1 MRKLLCL
8 LVAGLVLLPATAS
21 AAPRIRTDP
30 DDTPNVMDIRQVIT
44 ASHTRRTLLGIT
56 TYDPFEAT
64 ALYDSFIQL
73 DFDTKGRIGIDYY
86 VDFGYARRT
95 NTLFCVLVSTAGFGD
110 PVGRLRADFDPAGG
124 VSCSI
129 PTRWLDIRKEV
140 RFSTVTVL
148 QGQHIDRAPGFGW
161 YRGL

>member
-1 MRKLLCL
+1 MRKLVCL

-30 DDTPNVMDIRQVIT
+30 DDTPIVLDIRQIIT

-64 ALYDSFIQL
+64 TLYENFIQFNL
-73 DFDTKGRIGIDYY
+73 DTKGRIGFDYY
-86 VDFGYARRT
+86 LEFGYARRT
-95 NTLFCVLVSTAGFGD
+95 NTLFCVFLSDVDFDAS
-110 PVGRLRADFDPAGG
+110 RIRADLDPAGG

-129 PTRWLDIRKEV
+129 PTRWLDIQKEV
-140 RFSTVTVL
+140 RFSVVAYL
-148 QGQHIDRAPGFGW
+148 QGQEVDRAPGFGW

>member
-8 LVAGLVLLPATAS
+8 LVVGLVLLPATAS

-30 DDTPNVMDIRQVIT
+30 DDSPHVMDIRQVIT

-56 TYDPFEAT
+56 TYEPFEAT
-64 ALYDSFIQL
+64 TLYDSYIHME
-73 DFDTKGRIGIDYY
+73 FDTKGRIGIDYY
-86 VDFGYARRT
+86 VEFGYNRRT
-95 NTLFCVLVSTAGFGD
+95 NTLFCVWLSDATFD
-110 PVGRLRADFDPAGG
+110 SNRIRADLEPAGG

-129 PTRWLDIRKEV
+129 PTRWLDIHKEV
-140 RFSTVTVL
+140 RFSVVSVL